1 MSVTLK
7 LFETNNRSICASR
20 SVVRIWLCSS
30 VRPSILSAFRPS
42 EMALKF
48 FLIFFCIKFEGLR
61 VRKVTEPDF
70 LKKVMT
76 GEEGPKSLKNAK
88 KWGYQCFDQNF
99 MQSYVLFFLEYEG
112 LLTFCKHRLSGK
124 NLVLELWTKNFKDQ
138 SDYKIL

>member
-7 LFETNNRSICASR
+7 LFETNNNRSICASR

-42 EMALKF
+42 EMAFKF
-48 FLIFFCIKFEGLR
+48 FLIFFCIKFE
-61 VRKVTEPDF
+61 PDF
-70 LKKVMT
+70 LKKVMM
-76 GEEGPKSLKNAK
+76 GEESPKSLKNAK

-112 LLTFCKHRLSGK
+112 LLTFCKHRLPGK